1 MTFDELLLEAK
12 MAEIDREVTGAALAR
27 TVAELYGP
35 YRCDSR
41 PGKARPTSERHA
53 VDPGHFRRLVWAGLG
68 S

>member
-12 MAEIDREVTGAALAR
+12 MTEIEREVAGAALAR

-35 YRCDSR
+35 CRCQSR
-41 PGKARPTSERHA
+41 PGKAAPTCERHA
-53 VDPGHFRRLVWAGLG
+53 VDPGLFGRLVWAGLG